1 MNARRVPL
9 SLLPLIAL
17 LIAAMMMMAAC
28 GGDGDD
34 GDAGSGAAAP
44 ATDTSTSTSTTT
56 TTTTDT
62 STGTASEPA
71 TTTTEPPAMMEPVV
85 DRLVTAFEAPST
97 EGNETRHIGQTTV
110 WQMKPMYEY
119 LIDSHPITDEM
130 LPGLATEWAVE
141 EGTEGPQVRFHL
153 REGVQFQHGWG
164 EFTAADVVHTMWNH
178 QREGGLH
185 GELVYF
191 QEVTYE
197 TVAENDYEV
206 VVKLSRPDSNFFA
219 QFSRLQGGVE
229 IISKAHHDAEGDPVV
244 IGEDAPIAG
253 TGSYQYLEREQA
265 QNIVFE
271 RTPDHWRFEPD
282 FPELEIKFINEAS
295 TRLAALFNDEVHL
308 TNLPEDNLQQAVA
321 DGYGVVR
328 GHVQALRAF
337 AQFRGQYENEAS
349 ALGDSYMD
357 TGSPFLDVRVRQALN
372 RAINRTEI
380 NDAFFGGKGI
390 VMQVNH
396 LNPGRPGWNQ
406 RWVDEFESKYG
417 FDPDAAKAL
426 LAEAGYS
433 SGNPLEIDINVAPLS
448 RYAGADDIIETMANY
463 WRDVGV
469 TVNQYTEDTAT
480 RRARGRNFEYTREI
494 AMGGTSS
501 NITIGPKVYNTSFN
515 PRGGGVEI
523 LESSRIMAEFIQT
536 LDPVKADALARQMG
550 DIFFDEFISIPLFWL
565 PAEAVINPDVVAGWD
580 WPGSITGTWT
590 HLETVQAVKQ

>member
-1 MNARRVPL
+1 MVDSFVRGR
-9 SLLPLIAL
+9 LLLVIAL
-17 LIAAMMMMAAC
+17 LIGAMMMAAAC

-34 GDAGSGAAAP
+34 GSGAAAP
-44 ATDTSTSTSTTT
+44 ATDTSTAASTTTTTT

-62 STGTASEPA
+62 STTTSSEPT
-71 TTTTEPPAMMEPVV
+71 TTTTEPAAMMEPVA

-130 LPGLATEWAVE
+130 IPGLALEWAVE
-141 EGTEGPQVRFHL
+141 EGPEGPQVRFHL
-153 REGVQFQHGWG
+153 REGVQFHDDWG
-164 EFTAADVVHTMWNH
+164 EFTAADVVHTMMNH

-191 QEVTYE
+191 QDVTYE
-197 TVAENDYEV
+197 TTAENDYEV
-206 VVKLSRPDSNFFA
+206 LFKLSRPDSNFFA
-219 QFSRLQGGVE
+219 QISRLQGGVE

-253 TGSYQYLEREQA
+253 TGTYQYVEREQA

-271 RTPDHWRFEPD
+271 RTPDHWRFTPD

-295 TRLAALFNDEVHL
+295 TRLASLFTGEVHL

-349 ALGDSYMD
+349 AVGDSYMD

-380 NDAFFGGKGI
+380 NDAFFGGKGL

-396 LNPGRPGWNQ
+396 LNPGRPGWSQ

-433 SGNPLEIDINVAPLS
+433 SSNPLEIDINVAPLS

-463 WRDVGV
+463 WRDIGV

-523 LESSRIMAEFIQT
+523 LESSKLMAEFIQT
-536 LDPVKADALARQMG
+536 LDPVKADDLARQMG
-550 DIFFDEFISIPLFWL
+550 DIFFDQFISIPLFWL
-565 PAEAVINPDVVAGWD
+565 PAEAVINTDVVAGWD

-590 HLETVQAVKQ
+590 HLETVQAVKK

>member
-1 MNARRVPL
+1 MNARQSPKL
-9 SLLPLIAL
+9 LLPLIAL
-17 LIAAMMMMAAC
+17 LIAAMMMVVAC

-34 GDAGSGAAAP
+34 GDSGSGAAAP
-44 ATDTSTSTSTTT
+44 TTDTSMSTTT

-62 STGTASEPA
+62 STGTTSEPSTTTSEPA
-71 TTTTEPPAMMEPVV
+71 AMMEPVV
-85 DRLVTAFEAPST
+85 NRVVTAFEAPST

-130 LPGLATEWAVE
+130 LPGLALEWAVE
-141 EGTEGPQVRFHL
+141 EGAEGPQVRFKL
-153 REGVQFQHGWG
+153 REGVRFHDDWG

-191 QEVTYE
+191 QDVTYE
-197 TVAENDYEV
+197 TTAVNDYEV
-206 VVKLSRPDSNFFA
+206 VFKLSRPDSNFFA
-219 QFSRLQGGVE
+219 QISRLQGGVE

-253 TGSYQYLEREQA
+253 TGSYQYLERAQG

-271 RTPDHWRFEPD
+271 RTPDHWRMTPD

-321 DGYGVVR
+321 DGYGVVV

-349 ALGDSYMD
+349 AVGDSYQD

-417 FDPDAAKAL
+417 FDPDAASAL

-433 SGNPLEIDINVAPLS
+433 SSNPLEIDINVAPLS

-463 WRDVGV
+463 WRDIGV

-501 NITIGPKVYNTSFN
+501 NITIGPKVYNTSFP

-536 LDPVKADALARQMG
+536 LDPVKADDLARRMG

-565 PAEAVINPDVVAGWD
+565 PAEAVINPEVIAGHT

-590 HLETVQAVKQ
+590 HLENIEAVKK

>member
-1 MNARRVPL
+1 MVDYFVRGR
-9 SLLPLIAL
+9 LLLVVAL
-17 LIAAMMMMAAC
+17 LIGAMMTVAAC

-34 GDAGSGAAAP
+34 GDDGSGAAAP
-44 ATDTSTSTSTTT
+44 TTDTSTSTM
-56 TTTTDT
+56 TDT
-62 STGTASEPA
+62 SGTMTSEPVA
-71 TTTTEPPAMMEPVV
+71 TTMEPEAMMEPVV
-85 DRLVTAFEAPST
+85 ERVVTAFEAPST

-119 LIDSHPITDEM
+119 LIDSHPITDEF

-141 EGTEGPQVRFHL
+141 EGTEGPHVRFHL
-153 REGVQFQHGWG
+153 REGVQFHGDWG

-191 QEVTYE
+191 QDVTYE
-197 TVAENDYEV
+197 TTAENDHEV
-206 VVKLSRPDSNFFA
+206 LFKLSRPDSNFFA
-219 QFSRLQGGVE
+219 QISRLQGGVE

-253 TGSYQYLEREQA
+253 TGSYQYLERTQG

-271 RTPDHWRFEPD
+271 RTPDHWRFTPD
-282 FPELEIKFINEAS
+282 FQELEIKFINEAS

-349 ALGDSYMD
+349 AVGDSYQD

-372 RAINRTEI
+372 QSINRTEI
-380 NDAFFGGKGI
+380 NDAFFGGKGEI
-390 VMQVNH
+390 MQVNH
-396 LNPGRPGWNQ
+396 MNPSRPGWSQ

-417 FDPDAAKAL
+417 FNQASAMDL
-426 LAEAGYS
+426 LTAAGYNTN
-433 SGNPLEIDINVAPLS
+433 NPLEIDINVAPLS

-463 WRDVGV
+463 WREIGV
-469 TVNQYTEDTAT
+469 SVNQYTEDTAT

-523 LESSRIMAEFIQT
+523 LESSKIMAEFIQT
-536 LDPVKADALARQMG
+536 LDPVRANALAMQMG

-565 PAEAVINPDVVAGWD
+565 PAEAVINPDVIAGHT

-590 HLETVQAVKQ
+590 HLENIEAVKK